1 MPSFLLRGILSRF
14 FRPLILALLRPLLRR
29 LALRDTYLFGCR
41 LRVVRGV
48 FQPGLYFSTKL
59 LAQCLL
65 RYDLR
70 GKSLLDM
77 GTGSGALGILASNR
91 GSQVLGVDVN
101 PSAVSVA
108 QRNAA
113 LNRVEDRFECVESD
127 LFEGIGG
134 ERRFDYIVFN
144 PPFYLR
150 YWENIED
157 RAWFGGENY
166 QTLKIFFSQARR
178 FLRDSGRMVL
188 ILSSEMDLTTI
199 SGFARKNGWRL
210 NREIIVPHFFENF
223 MIREYG
229 TRE

>member
-1 MPSFLLRGILSRF
+1 MPSFLIRGILIRF

-41 LRVVRGV
+41 LRVIRGV
-48 FQPGLYFSTKL
+48 FQPGLYFSTKV

-77 GTGSGALGILASNR
+77 GTGSGALGILAANR

-101 PSAVSVA
+101 PSAVAVA
-108 QRNAA
+108 RMNAA

-134 ERRFDYIVFN
+134 DRRFDYIVFN
-144 PPFYLR
+144 PPFYVKV
-150 YWENIED
+150 WENIEE
-157 RAWFGGENY
+157 RAWFAGENY
-166 QTLKIFFSQARR
+166 QTLRFFFGQAGR
-178 FLRDSGRMVL
+178 FLRDSGRMLL
-188 ILSSEMDLTTI
+188 ILSSEMDLSTI
-199 SGFARKNGWRL
+199 SGFARENGWRL
-210 NREIIVPHFFENF
+210 NREIIIPHYFENF
-223 MIREYG
+223 LIREYG
-229 TRE
+229 TRG